1 MPASLPPDSL
11 AFALVHAAG
20 LIAAVRAGQNLT
32 EAIEALWVSQTEWT
46 PGQRGAI
53 QDLAYTCLRHF
64 GRGDAWVR
72 RLVASPPPPPVHALL
87 LVAIDRLLV
96 APEEA
101 HTTVNQAVE
110 AAGVLAPNLKALVNG
125 VLRNVLREK
134 GGPLAHEE
142 ARHGHPRWWI
152 DRLRLAYPVAWPAI
166 LAAGMLHPPMTLRM
180 NVRHGPVAAL
190 ADALSAA
197 GFAHRPT
204 GSTALT
210 LLKPVPVHRLPGF
223 AEGAFSVQ
231 DAGAQHAAPWLDLR
245 PGQRVLDACAAPGG
259 KAAQILENCE
269 VDLLALEVDP
279 LRATRIEENF
289 QRLGLHGGI
298 RVADCTRPDDWWDG
312 QAFDR
317 ILADV
322 PCSASGV
329 ARRHPDIKWL
339 RRPEDI
345 PRFAAQQARILDALW
360 QVLAPGGKML
370 YVTCS
375 VFPEENQTQ
384 IAAFLGRHLD
394 ARRLT
399 IEGQPEQLLL
409 PDADHDGFY
418 YALLHKQA

>member
-1 MPASLPPDSL
+1 MSASLPPDSL
-11 AFALVHAAG
+11 AFALIHAAG
-20 LIAAVRAGQNLT
+20 LVAAVRGGQNLT
-32 EAIEALWVSQTEWT
+32 EAAEALWTSRPAWT

-64 GRGDAWVR
+64 GRGDAWAR
-72 RLVASPPPPPVHALL
+72 RLLASAPPPPMHALL

-110 AAGVLAPNLKALVNG
+110 AAGILAPNLKALVNG
-125 VLRNVLREK
+125 VLRNVAREK
-134 GGPLAHEE
+134 GGPLADEE

-152 DRLRLAYPVAWPAI
+152 ERLRMAYPVAWPAI
-166 LAAGMLHPPMTLRM
+166 LAAGMLHPPLTLRV
-180 NVRHGPVAAL
+180 NVRRASLGTL
-190 ADALSAA
+190 AEALSAG
-197 GFAHRPT
+197 GFANRPT
-204 GSTALT
+204 GPTALT
-210 LLKPVPVHRLPGF
+210 LLKPVAVQRLPGF

-259 KAAQILENCE
+259 KAAQILETSE
-269 VDLLALEVDP
+269 VELLALEVDP
-279 LRATRIEENF
+279 RRAARIGENF
-289 QRLGLHGGI
+289 QRLGLHGQI
-298 RVADCTRPDDWWDG
+298 QVADCTRLDDWWDG
-312 QAFDR
+312 RAFDR

-339 RRPEDI
+339 RRPQDI
-345 PRFAAQQARILDALW
+345 PQFAAQQARILDALW

-375 VFPEENQTQ
+375 VFPEENHTQ